1 MYDEAMPLDIADS
14 AELLKLAEEVH
25 ASGRPR
31 LLKRGDQS
39 LALLTPVQPTKARRR
54 RRSRS
59 KPLDRSDPLF
69 NIIGILHWEGP
80 TDVSENKHR
89 YLAEAYEAELGD
101 PGQT

>member
-1 MYDEAMPLDIADS
+1 MHDEAAPMDVADS
-14 AELLKLAEEVH
+14 AELLRLAEEVQ

-31 LLKRGDQS
+31 LLKRGDQP

-54 RRSRS
+54 RPRS

-80 TDVSENKHR
+80 TDVSENKHS